1 MTYGSQPIPGNH
13 PNNFPFND
21 YNIKQVQLG
30 PALDRV
36 RNKVKMVVGSGA
48 YSMVYPKKDIDAMEV
63 AGALKTSMSR
73 YNGDVQ
79 VRFEYRENHI
89 QLYW

>member
-1 MTYGSQPIPGNH
+1 M
-13 PNNFPFND
+13 
-21 YNIKQVQLG
+21 G

-79 VRFEYRENHI
+79 VRFEY
-89 QLYW
+89 